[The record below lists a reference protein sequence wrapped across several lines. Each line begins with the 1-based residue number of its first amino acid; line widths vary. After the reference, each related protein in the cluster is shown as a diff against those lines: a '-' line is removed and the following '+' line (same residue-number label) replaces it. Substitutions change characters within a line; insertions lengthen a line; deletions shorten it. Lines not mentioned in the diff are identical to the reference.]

1 MAKPKGK
8 FQTDE
13 ARRKYQR
20 HYYRVHKE
28 KALEY
33 QRLYNLAHKKK
44 AKGKGKR
51 NFIREREERQ
61 VSFSLSDVQHTP
73 AEKLPKL
80 IEDFNKDERMLT
92 G

>member
-1 MAKPKGK
+1 MLRKKGINR
-8 FQTDE
+8 TAE
-13 ARRKYQR
+13 TRKAYQR
-20 HYYRVHKE
+20 RYYRVHKE